1 MGGEGTGGEKR
12 EGKGRE
18 GKGREGKGGRKGEGR
33 ERGGEGGRWPPPN
46 ADSWIRPCPDH
57 APFAGNFFTLGMILA
72 AVDPLAKFKHRS
84 LIHSRNIE
92 GNLKFQKRPRDPDH
106 TPFGTKFFTPG
117 VGPRP
122 RPFRGRNF
130 VPLAGIAVVD
140 PLPNLKSAASPIPE
154 ILKGV

>member
-1 MGGEGTGGEKR
+1 MGGEGTGGERKGG
-12 EGKGRE
+12 EGKGEE
-18 GKGREGKGGRKGEGR
+18 GRGKEGGKEKGGRGE
-33 ERGGEGGRWPPPN
+33 GEGGRWPPPN

-57 APFAGNFFTLGMILA
+57 APFAGNFFTLGIILA